1 MTKRHSLIDFLT
13 HYGATLLLV
22 LFVAFPLLWMIVAS
36 VTPAK
41 ELFTSPPRLVP
52 SELTLKWYQDTWR
65 TSAAPTYF
73 LNSLIIGLSTTAV
86 CMVVGVLSAYATTR
100 FEFPGKNLF
109 LGAAL
114 ASYVFPAIL
123 LFLPLYLILNA
134 LGLTDSL
141 AGIIVAHIVVSFP
154 FAVWMLRSFFL
165 AVPRDLDEAA
175 WMDGASYMR
184 TLISVVLPVCMPG
197 LFSTAIFVF
206 VLSWNEYLFASVLAG
221 SAANKTITV
230 GIAEFI
236 TSFDVR
242 WGNIMALGTI
252 ATVPVVLMFMFI
264 QKYFLKGALE
274 GAIKG

>member
-1 MTKRHSLIDFLT
+1 MTMRSVFDFLA
-13 HYGATLLLV
+13 HYGVTLLLV
-22 LFVAFPLLWMIVAS
+22 LFVAFPLTWMVIAS
-36 VTPAK
+36 LTPAN
-41 ELFTSPPRLVP
+41 ELFTSPPKMLP
-52 SELTLKWYQDTWR
+52 STLTLNWYRETWQA
-65 TSAAPTYF
+65 SDAPTYF
-73 LNSLIIGLSTTAV
+73 MNSLIIGLSTTAV
-86 CMVVGVLSAYATTR
+86 CMIVGVLSAYATTR
-100 FEFPGKNLF
+100 FDFPGKNLF

-134 LGLTDSL
+134 LRLTDSL

-154 FAVWMLRSFFL
+154 FAVWMLRSFFQG
-165 AVPRDLDEAA
+165 VPRELDEAA
-175 WMDGASYMR
+175 WVDGASYLR
-184 TLISVVLPVCMPG
+184 TLVSVILPVCMPG

-206 VLSWNEYLFASVLAG
+206 VLSWNEYLFASVIAG

-252 ATVPVVLMFMFI
+252 ATVPVVIMFMFV

-274 GAIKG
+274 GAVKG

>member
-1 MTKRHSLIDFLT
+1 VTKRSIFDYLT
-13 HYGATLLLV
+13 HYGVTLLLV
-22 LFVAFPLLWMIVAS
+22 LFVAFPLLWMVVAS
-36 VTPAK
+36 FTPASQ
-41 ELFTSPPRLVP
+41 LFTSPPRIIP
-52 SELTLKWYQDTWR
+52 SELTLKWYRDTWQA
-65 TSAAPTYF
+65 SDAPRYF
-73 LNSLIIGLSTTAV
+73 LNSLIVGVSTTAV
-86 CMVVGVLSAYATTR
+86 CMVVGILSAYATTR
-100 FEFPGKNLF
+100 FDFPGKRLF

-154 FAVWMLRSFFL
+154 FAVWMMRSFFL
-165 AVPRDLDEAA
+165 AIPRDLDEAA
-175 WMDGASYMR
+175 WVDGASYLR
-184 TLISVVLPVCMPG
+184 TLVSVVLPVSMPG
-197 LFSTAIFVF
+197 VFSTAIFVF
-206 VLSWNEYLFASVLAG
+206 VLSWNEYLFASVIAG
-221 SAANKTITV
+221 SAENKTITV

-252 ATVPVVLMFMFI
+252 ATVPVVIMFMFV

-274 GAIKG
+274 GAVKG

>member
-1 MTKRHSLIDFLT
+1 MTLRSMLDFLT
-13 HYGATLLLV
+13 HYGLTLLLV
-22 LFVAFPLLWMIVAS
+22 LFVAFPLLWMMVAS
-36 VTPAK
+36 VTPAG
-41 ELFTSPPRLVP
+41 ELFTSPPKLFP
-52 SELTLKWYQDTWR
+52 SELTLNWYRNTWQA
-65 TSAAPTYF
+65 SDAPTYF
-73 LNSLIIGLSTTAV
+73 LNSLIIGLSTTAA
-86 CMVVGVLSAYATTR
+86 CMVVGILSAYATTR
-100 FEFPGKNLF
+100 FDFPGKNLF

-165 AVPRDLDEAA
+165 GIPRELDEAA
-175 WMDGASYMR
+175 WVDGASYLR
-184 TLISVVLPVCMPG
+184 TLISVVLPVSMPG
-197 LFSTAIFVF
+197 LFSTSIFVF
-206 VLSWNEYLFASVLAG
+206 VLSWNEYLFASVIAG

-252 ATVPVVLMFMFI
+252 ATVPVVIMFMFV
-264 QKYFLKGALE
+264 QKYFLKGVLE
-274 GAIKG
+274 GAVKG